1 MISIIVLWI
10 LLAIIAV
17 IVILLHFSV
26 SVYLKYDGDFVM
38 NIKYMFFN
46 IYPRKPKEKRRK
58 KSKKTE
64 KEDINNLPEAV
75 EGPKTD
81 LPSEQAYQE
90 FEDNIE
96 DDFSSSDYDDI
107 ISDYIESDEQ
117 AYEALTGATV
127 KSDNAED
134 LKASDKSETAA
145 EVKRQVKT
153 KKKSDKKERINKS
166 DTKNIEQPKEESTLQ
181 KLKKRYRQI
190 KPYLPMGWKYFKKL
204 LKAVRITGID
214 VNIDIGRED
223 AHEAAIYYG
232 AVQGTLFN
240 LLGILSNVFTVRI
253 KKANVNCNF
262 INNTIDGEG
271 ECYVQV
277 RPSTII
283 AIVFCI
289 AVNFGFIFL
298 EQKIKN
304 KRYQDKKSNDEI
316 KIENNVEVS

>member
-26 SVYLKYDGDFVM
+26 RVYLKYDGDFVM

-46 IYPRKPKEKRRK
+46 IYPRKPKEKRKK
-58 KSKKTE
+58 KSKKT
-64 KEDINNLPEAV
+64 KKADVNNIPETV
-75 EGPKTD
+75 EAPNPD
-81 LPSEQAYQE
+81 LTSEQAYQE

-96 DDFSSSDYDDI
+96 DDFSGIDYDDI
-107 ISDYIESDEQ
+107 ISDYIETDEQ
-117 AYEALTGATV
+117 THEDLREETL
-127 KSDNAED
+127 SPDNAED
-134 LKASDKSETAA
+134 LKASDKTETPA
-145 EVKRQVKT
+145 EIKRQTKT
-153 KKKSDKKERINKS
+153 KKKSDKKKRSKKNDI
-166 DTKNIEQPKEESTLQ
+166 KNIEQPKQESTLQ

-214 VNIDIGRED
+214 VNVDVGRED

-232 AVQGTLFN
+232 TVQGVLFN

-262 INNTIDGEG
+262 IKSTIDGEG
-271 ECYVQV
+271 ECYVKV
-277 RPSTII
+277 RPSTMI
-283 AIVFCI
+283 AIAFCV
-289 AVNFGFIFL
+289 AVNFGFIFIK
-298 EQKIKN
+298 QKIKN
-304 KRYQDKKSNDEI
+304 KRNQKKKSNGDV
-316 KIENNVEVS
+316 KIENNLEVS